1 MQGEKKK
8 RKKCKGK
15 RPGTETTRPHL
26 VRMEN
31 RFFQS
36 QSAIV
41 AVSEVLWSGVIA
53 RALRGRMFR
62 RKCYS
67 IRGHAWTQVL
77 LGSRRVGG
85 CVALL
90 MPPVLS
96 TPTVYQSYVSSAEVL
111 LEDGCAA
118 RASGGGIHGV
128 QYLETGAAIS
138 RELP

>member
-1 MQGEKKK
+1 
-8 RKKCKGK
+8 
-15 RPGTETTRPHL
+15 
-26 VRMEN
+26 MEN

-53 RALRGRMFR
+53 RALRERMFR

-85 CVALL
+85 YHTWHLLVAGARHGHS
-90 MPPVLS
+90 MPIAPEKKLGHFS
-96 TPTVYQSYVSSAEVL
+96 HL
-111 LEDGCAA
+111 A
-118 RASGGGIHGV
+118 RGESQIPHSCDAGV
-128 QYLETGAAIS
+128 
-138 RELP
+138 